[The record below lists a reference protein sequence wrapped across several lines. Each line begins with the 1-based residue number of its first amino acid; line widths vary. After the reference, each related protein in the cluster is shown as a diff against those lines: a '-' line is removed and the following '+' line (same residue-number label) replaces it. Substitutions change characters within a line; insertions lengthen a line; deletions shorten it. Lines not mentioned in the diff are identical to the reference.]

1 MIATL
6 EWPPYICSACPKN
19 GAAADALRTLLKDE
33 GITVEFVFF
42 PWVQAQ
48 KNGAKPRYVG
58 YYPAWKEEVL
68 PAFKSSKAL
77 FSSPVVFLQRKG
89 HPLKWNDLKDLA
101 GKTFAVTQGYGNTEE
116 FNRHVK
122 EGTFKIVSVLSDDIT
137 LKRLKDGSVDGVL
150 MDYKVA
156 QHYLK
161 VLPQAYAKTIEINP
175 KIVEIKELYFAFN
188 KTSGAQLK
196 KLNSVIES
204 ANFSKSVDTFLL
216 QGP

>member
-6 EWPPYICSACPKN
+6 EWPPYICSSCPKN
-19 GAAADALRTLLKDE
+19 GAAAEALRSLLKAE
-33 GITVEFVFF
+33 GVTVEFVFF

-48 KNGAKPRYVG
+48 KNGAKPKYVG
-58 YYPAWKEEVL
+58 YYPAWREEVL

-89 HPLKWNDLKDLA
+89 HPLKWQNLRDLQ

-122 EGTFKIVSVLSDDIT
+122 DGTFKIMTVLSDDIT
-137 LKRLKDGSVDGVL
+137 IKRLAEGSVDGVL

-161 VLPQAYAKTIEINP
+161 VLPEALTKTIEINP
-175 KIVEIKELYFAFN
+175 KIIEIKELYFAFN
-188 KTSGAQLK
+188 KYSPGQLN
-196 KLNSVIES
+196 KLNTLIES

>member
-6 EWPPYICSACPKN
+6 EWPPYICSACAKN
-19 GAAADALRTLLKDE
+19 GAAADALRSLLKDQ

-48 KNGAKPRYVG
+48 KNGAKPKYVG
-58 YYPAWKEEVL
+58 YFPAWREEVL
-68 PAFKSSKAL
+68 PEFNSSKAL
-77 FSSPVVFLQRKG
+77 FSSPVVFLQRKEA
-89 HPLKWNDLKDLA
+89 PLKWQNLHDLR
-101 GKTFAVTQGYGNTEE
+101 GKTFAVTQGYGNTQE

-122 EGTFKIVSVLSDDIT
+122 DGTFKILTVLSDEIT
-137 LKRLKDGSVDGVL
+137 LKRLAEGTVDGVL

-161 VLPQAYAKTIEINP
+161 ALPQTLTKSIEINP

-188 KTSGAQLK
+188 KYSPGQLK
-196 KLNSVIES
+196 ILNALIES